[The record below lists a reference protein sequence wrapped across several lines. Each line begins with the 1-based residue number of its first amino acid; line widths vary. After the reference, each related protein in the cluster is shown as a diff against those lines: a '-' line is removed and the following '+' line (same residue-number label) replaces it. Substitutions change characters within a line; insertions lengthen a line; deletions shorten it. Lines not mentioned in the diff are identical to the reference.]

1 MNAHRYPSVEMDIRH
16 LEQLALVDLRE
27 IRFIGDR
34 PADMQME
41 LRQFWQLKILVP
53 VPVERYGRGY
63 PEGIQWFAG
72 VLKSVQRHAI
82 ADDGG
87 AIRMPD
93 GEVRPRQQR
102 GAATPLQI
110 EPVFRAQQYLG
121 KGCGRYRHIPP
132 QEEFCRFP

>member
-41 LRQFWQLKILVP
+41 LRQFWQLKILGP
-53 VPVERYGRGY
+53 VPIERYGRGY
-63 PEGIQWFAG
+63 PRGIQWIPRAMTCG
-72 VLKSVQRHAI
+72 QRDAT
-82 ADDGG
+82 ASYGG
-87 AIRMPD
+87 AIRMRD

-102 GAATPLQI
+102 GAATALQI